1 MKKRICIVP
10 FTKKE
15 WALVHCLPQ
24 SYSIGALVSPKGI
37 GMAGEDISAIKN
49 TGDTGYRFMNSFEDG
64 YQNSEVVV
72 ISEVS
77 KKDDSLYSF
86 ALRALEA
93 AITAK
98 KEIIC
103 FLQLE
108 ANELESSEMKCA
120 DKGIPCRFV
129 RKKALTYSQP
139 STGDI
144 FHKFHIPVIYI
155 GESIHDCEGYDIF
168 LKLAERLSA
177 TGKRVLAISQDLYNA
192 FMGLHQVQFWPEM
205 EPAKLVYALNDH
217 IYKLVSDELPEIIL
231 IRFPEPMIKYDDD
244 TPFDFGVTA
253 FMISQAV
260 PGDACI
266 CCTYSGTPTMGFW
279 DNINENFKSKFGYP
293 IIGVHLSNQIIDAT
307 EEFGLSTIHVPVP
320 QIKEEL
326 KNLNHNNSLPFYH
339 LESNEDF
346 DEFFGV
352 IENEFFDVPYGVIEL

>member
-1 MKKRICIVP
+1 MKKRVCIVP

-37 GMAGEDISAIKN
+37 GMTGEDISVIKN
-49 TGDTGYRFMNSFEDG
+49 IGDTGYRFMNSLEDG
-64 YQNSEVVV
+64 FQNSEVVV
-72 ISEVS
+72 ISEIS

-86 ALRALEA
+86 ALHALEA

-108 ANELESSEMKCA
+108 SDEMERYEIKCIRN
-120 DKGIPCRFV
+120 GVLCRFV
-129 RKKALTYSQP
+129 RKTTLAYCQP
-139 STGDI
+139 STGDS
-144 FHKFHIPVIYI
+144 FHKFHVPVVYV
-155 GESIHDCEGYDIF
+155 GESIHDCESYDVF
-168 LKLAERLSA
+168 LKLAARLRA
-177 TGKRVLAISQDLYNA
+177 TGKRVLAISQDLYNI
-192 FMGLHQVQFWPEM
+192 FMGFHQVQFWSEM

-217 IYKLVSDELPEIIL
+217 IYQLVSNELPEIIL

-244 TPFDFGVTA
+244 TPFDFGMTA

-266 CCTYSGTPTMGFW
+266 CCTYSGTPTTGFW

-307 EEFGLSTIHVPVP
+307 EEVGISTIHIPIP
-320 QIKEEL
+320 RIKVEL
-326 KNLNHNNSLPFYH
+326 KELNDNNCLPFYH

-346 DEFFGV
+346 NEFFDI